1 MRYFSFV
8 VRIEQWIRIRC
19 KVISGIRIRIKVMGI
34 RIRLVTQTRMQI
46 RIQVSKI
53 MRINADP
60 GPTAWKLFL
69 GTVHKL
75 LKTIYWKIYK
85 ITTLAGSGSALKS
98 RIRIRIM
105 WKVGSESTSI
115 KNLNP
120 DPHQIKIRI
129 RIRIKMIRSYR
140 TMYTFYVSF
149 SFTCLV
155 FYLFWSVTE
164 PDLDSAVQSVWLRIP
179 DPEGAESLDLFQKCF
194 FSCF

>member
-1 MRYFSFV
+1 MDPDPLQSYKWDPDSY
-8 VRIEQWIRIRC
+8 QGDGDPDPAC
-19 KVISGIRIRIKVMGI
+19 HSDAD
-34 RIRLVTQTRMQI
+34 
-46 RIQVSKI
+46 
-53 MRINADP
+53 ADP
-60 GPTAWKLFL
+60 DPSFQNYANQCGSGSTAWKLFL

-105 WKVGSESTSI
+105 WKVGSKSTSI